1 MPTAVLTPSGPGSE
15 RSCDDSGVTQPLLE
29 RARAGDHDAFGALV
43 EPYRREL
50 HLHCYRLLGRLADAE
65 DAVQETL
72 LSAWRGI
79 REFEGRSSV
88 RTWLYRIATHRCLNA
103 IRDAGRRPPPA
114 PIPPF
119 EAPEPTRHNEVPW
132 VQPYPDVLLPESA
145 YLHREQVELA
155 FIEALAQLPPRQTAA
170 LVVCDVLGFPLA
182 EAAAVLDTTA
192 TAVKGA
198 LQRARSTLRA
208 PATRTPAAQSPATRT
223 AATRPPAHG
232 SADERRLS
240 KQFAAAFV
248 ADDVDA
254 VIALLTDDAWLAMPP
269 APHQYVGPVAIAG
282 FLHASATWRA
292 GRRYSLLPTRAN
304 AQPAFGCYLD
314 AAPAGIVVL
323 TLDGDRIARV
333 TRFMDDTLFPAF
345 GLPRAFSR
353 GPASAA
359 P

>member
-1 MPTAVLTPSGPGSE
+1 MPTAVLTPSAPGSE
-15 RSCDDSGVTQPLLE
+15 RSWDDSGVTPPLLD
-29 RARAGDHDAFGALV
+29 RARAGDQDAFAELV
-43 EPYRREL
+43 APYRREL
-50 HLHCYRLLGRLADAE
+50 QLHCYRLLGRLADAE

-72 LSAWRGI
+72 LAAWRGLP
-79 REFEGRSSV
+79 EFEGRASV
-88 RTWLYRIATHRCLNA
+88 RSWLYRIATRRCLNA
-103 IRDAGRRPPPA
+103 IRDAARRPPLA
-114 PIPPF
+114 PTPPF

-145 YLHREQVELA
+145 YLHRERVELA
-155 FIEALAQLPPRQTAA
+155 FVEALAQLPPRQTAA
-170 LVVCDVLGFPLA
+170 LVVCDVLGFPLT

-192 TAVKGA
+192 AAVKGA
-198 LQRARSTLRA
+198 LQRARTTLRS
-208 PATRTPAAQSPATRT
+208 TT
-223 AATRPPAHG
+223 ATRPPAHG
-232 SADERRLS
+232 SAEERRLG
-240 KQFAAAFV
+240 KQFATAFV

-269 APHQYVGPVAIAG
+269 APHQYIGMAAIAG
-282 FLHASATWRA
+282 FLRASADWRA

-314 AAPAGIVVL
+314 AAPAGLVVL

-345 GLPRAFSR
+345 GLPKAFSR
-353 GPASAA
+353 SPSSAA